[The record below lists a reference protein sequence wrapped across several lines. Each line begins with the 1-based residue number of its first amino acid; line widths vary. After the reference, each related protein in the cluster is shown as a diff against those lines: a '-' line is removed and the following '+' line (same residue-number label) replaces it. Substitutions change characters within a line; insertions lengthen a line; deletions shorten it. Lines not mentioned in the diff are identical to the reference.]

1 MKTPAPRRQAAAC
14 VSNDRGCARS
24 LNERN
29 RPVPAS
35 IVGIAALLTNGVV
48 GMVYSCAVHAQRA
61 DDYPARAVRVVI
73 PFAPGGPPDVIG
85 RPLLQK
91 LSEAFNQPF
100 VFDNRPGA
108 SGSLGTDM
116 VAKSA
121 RDGYT
126 LLYTTGSHNT
136 NTLLIRK
143 LPYDAR
149 RDFAPISQITLSYG
163 QVLVVHPSVPAKTLP
178 EFIAL
183 ARARPGALHFGS
195 AGVGNIT
202 HLSGEMLMA
211 AARIKLTHV
220 PYKGAG
226 PAQND
231 LLGGHIELMFPSI
244 SQVGPY
250 IQTRRVRALALGGP
264 VRAPVLPDVP
274 TFAEHGHPAVDTPGW
289 QGMWAPAGTPQER
302 IARLHTEIAR
312 ILRAPDMR
320 TRIEDSGLRPIG
332 NTPQEFSAFIE
343 LDYAFFEKAIRAA
356 KIEPQ

>member
-1 MKTPAPRRQAAAC
+1 MFTHRAGVCVAATLLATP
-14 VSNDRGCARS
+14 
-24 LNERN
+24 
-29 RPVPAS
+29 
-35 IVGIAALLTNGVV
+35 VV
-48 GMVYSCAVHAQRA
+48 AQQA

-108 SGSLGTDM
+108 SGTLGTEI
-116 VAKSA
+116 VARSP
-121 RDGYT
+121 REDYT
-126 LLYTTGSHNT
+126 LLYPTGSHNT
-136 NTLLIRK
+136 NTLLLRK
-143 LPYDAR
+143 VPYDGR

-163 QVLVVHPSVPAKTLP
+163 QVLVVHPSLPAKSLP
-178 EFIAL
+178 ELITL
-183 ARARPGALHFGS
+183 ARARPGSLHYGS

-202 HLSGEMLMA
+202 HLAGEMLMS
-211 AARIKLTHV
+211 AARITLTHV

-250 IQTRRVRALALGGP
+250 IQARRVRALALGGP
-264 VRAPVLPDVP
+264 ARAPVLPDVP
-274 TFAEHGHPAVDTPGW
+274 TFAEHGYPAVDTPGW
-289 QGMWAPAGTPQER
+289 QAMWAPAGTPRER
-302 IARLHTEIAR
+302 IARLHAEIAR
-312 ILRAPDMR
+312 ILKTPDMR
-320 TRIEDSGLRPIG
+320 ARIEESGLRPIG
-332 NTPQEFSAFIE
+332 STPEEFAAFIE
-343 LDYAFFEKAIRAA
+343 RDYAFFENAIRAA

>member
-1 MKTPAPRRQAAAC
+1 MRTTLRIATLFITGIGFVCAAQ
-14 VSNDRGCARS
+14 
-24 LNERN
+24 
-29 RPVPAS
+29 
-35 IVGIAALLTNGVV
+35 
-48 GMVYSCAVHAQRA
+48 AQRA

-108 SGSLGTDM
+108 SGSLGTEM
-116 VAKSA
+116 VAKSP
-121 RDGYT
+121 RDAYT

-163 QVLVVHPSVPAKTLP
+163 QVLVVHPSLPAKTLP

-183 ARARPGALHFGS
+183 ARARPGSLHFGS

-202 HLSGEMLMA
+202 HLSGEMLISA
-211 AARIKLTHV
+211 AKIKLTHV

-244 SQVGPY
+244 SQVGPI
-250 IQTRRVRALALGGP
+250 IQAKRVRALAVGGP
-264 VRAPVLPDVP
+264 VRAPVLPEVP
-274 TFAEHGHPAVDTPGW
+274 TFAEHGYPAVDTPGW
-289 QGMWAPAGTPQER
+289 QALWAPAGTPHER
-302 IARLHTEIAR
+302 IARLHAEIAR
-312 ILRAPDMR
+312 ILKTPDMR
-320 TRIEDSGLRPIG
+320 ARITESGLRPIG
-332 NTPQEFSAFIE
+332 STPEEFAAFIE
-343 LDYAFFEKAIRAA
+343 RDYAFFAKARRAA

>member
-1 MKTPAPRRQAAAC
+1 MPYTLRF
-14 VSNDRGCARS
+14 
-24 LNERN
+24 
-29 RPVPAS
+29 
-35 IVGIAALLTNGVV
+35 AALLATTIV
-48 GMVYSCAVHAQRA
+48 GTGFVCAAQAQRA
-61 DDYPARAVRVVI
+61 DDYPARAVRVVV

-108 SGSLGTDM
+108 SGALGTEM
-116 VAKSA
+116 VAKSP

-163 QVLVVHPSVPAKTLP
+163 QVLVVHPSLPAKTLP

-183 ARARPGALHFGS
+183 ARARPGSLHYGS

-202 HLSGEMLMA
+202 HVGVEMLISA
-211 AARIKLTHV
+211 ANIKLIHV

-226 PAQND
+226 PAQTD
-231 LLGGHIELMFPSI
+231 LLGGHIEVMLPSI
-244 SQVGPY
+244 SQVGPL
-250 IQTRRVRALALGGP
+250 IQSRRLRALAVAGP
-264 VRAPVLPDVP
+264 IRAPVLPDVP
-274 TFAEHGHPAVDTPGW
+274 TFAQHGYPSVDTPGW
-289 QGMWAPAGTPQER
+289 QAMWAPAGTPHER
-302 IARLHTEIAR
+302 IVRLHTEIAR
-312 ILRAPDMR
+312 ILKTPDMR
-320 TRIEDSGLRPIG
+320 TRITESGLRPIG
-332 NTPQEFSAFIE
+332 STPEEFAAFIE
-343 LDYAFFEKAIRAA
+343 RDYVFFEKALRAA

>member
-1 MKTPAPRRQAAAC
+1 MRIPLHLPAVAA
-14 VSNDRGCARS
+14 
-24 LNERN
+24 
-29 RPVPAS
+29 
-35 IVGIAALLTNGVV
+35 IAALPAAAMGWV
-48 GMVYSCAVHAQRA
+48 CAAHAQRA
-61 DDYPARAVRVVI
+61 DDYPARAVRVIV
-73 PFAPGGPPDVIG
+73 PFSPGGPPDVIG

-108 SGSLGTDM
+108 SGSLGTDL

-178 EFIAL
+178 ELVSL
-183 ARARPGALHFGS
+183 ARARPGALHFGT

-202 HLSGEMLMA
+202 HVGVEMLMSA
-211 AARIKLTHV
+211 AHVKLTHV

-226 PAQND
+226 LAQND
-231 LLGGHIELMFPSI
+231 LMGGHIEVMLPSI
-244 SQVGPY
+244 SQIGPA
-250 IQTRRVRALALGGP
+250 IQARRVRAIALAGP

-274 TFAEHGHPAVDTPGW
+274 TFAEHGYPQVDTPGW
-289 QGMWAPAGTPQER
+289 QAMWAPAGTPHER
-302 IARLHTEIAR
+302 IARLYAEIAR
-312 ILRAPDMR
+312 TLKTPDMR
-320 TRIEDSGLRPIG
+320 ARITDSGLRPIG
-332 NTPQEFSAFIE
+332 STPEEFAAFIE
-343 LDYAFFEKAIRAA
+343 RDFVFFEKAIRAA

>member
-1 MKTPAPRRQAAAC
+1 MRTTLR
-14 VSNDRGCARS
+14 
-24 LNERN
+24 
-29 RPVPAS
+29 
-35 IVGIAALLTNGVV
+35 IAALFATGISFV
-48 GMVYSCAVHAQRA
+48 GAAHAQRA
-61 DDYPARAVRVVI
+61 DDYPARAVRVVV

-108 SGSLGTDM
+108 SGSLGTEM
-116 VAKSA
+116 VAKSP

-136 NTLLIRK
+136 NSLLIRK
-143 LPYDAR
+143 LPYDGR

-163 QVLVVHPSVPAKTLP
+163 QVLVVHPSLPAKTLA

-183 ARARPGALHFGS
+183 ARARPGSLHYGS

-202 HLSGEMLMA
+202 HVGVEMLISA
-211 AARIKLTHV
+211 AHIKLTHV

-231 LLGGHIELMFPSI
+231 LLGGHIEVMLPSI
-244 SQVGPY
+244 SQVGPI
-250 IQTRRVRALALGGP
+250 IQAQRVRALAVAGP
-264 VRAPVLPDVP
+264 VRAPVLPEVP
-274 TFAEHGHPAVDTPGW
+274 TFAEHGYPQVDTPGW
-289 QGMWAPAGTPQER
+289 QAMWAPAGTPHER
-302 IARLHTEIAR
+302 IVRLHSEIAR
-312 ILRAPDMR
+312 ILKTPEMRA
-320 TRIEDSGLRPIG
+320 RITESGLRPIG
-332 NTPQEFSAFIE
+332 STPEEFAAFIE
-343 LDYAFFEKAIRAA
+343 RDYVFFEKAIRAA

>member
-1 MKTPAPRRQAAAC
+1 MRATLTIAIALSA
-14 VSNDRGCARS
+14 NCAFS
-24 LNERN
+24 
-29 RPVPAS
+29 
-35 IVGIAALLTNGVV
+35 GIA
-48 GMVYSCAVHAQRA
+48 HAQRA
-61 DDYPARAVRVVI
+61 DDYPARAVRVII

-91 LSEAFNQPF
+91 LSEALNQPF

-108 SGSLGTDM
+108 SGSLGTDI
-116 VAKSA
+116 VAKSP

-163 QVLVVHPSVPAKTLP
+163 QVLVVHPSVPAKNLATFL
-178 EFIAL
+178 AL
-183 ARARPGALHFGS
+183 ARARPGGLHYGT

-202 HLSGEMLMA
+202 HVGIEIMMA
-211 AARIKLTHV
+211 AANVKLTHV

-226 PAQND
+226 LAQND
-231 LLGGHIELMFPSI
+231 LMGGHIEVMLPSI
-244 SQVGPY
+244 SQIGPAL
-250 IQTRRVRALALGGP
+250 QAKRVRAIALAGP

-274 TFAEHGHPAVDTPGW
+274 TFAEHGYAAVDTPGW
-289 QGMWAPAGTPQER
+289 QALWAPAGTPHAR
-302 IARLHTEIAR
+302 IVRLHSEIAR
-312 ILRAPDMR
+312 ILKAPDMR
-320 TRIEDSGLRPIG
+320 TRVEESGLRPIG
-332 NTPQEFSAFIE
+332 STPEEFAAFIE
-343 LDYAFFEKAIRAA
+343 RDYVFFEKAIRAA